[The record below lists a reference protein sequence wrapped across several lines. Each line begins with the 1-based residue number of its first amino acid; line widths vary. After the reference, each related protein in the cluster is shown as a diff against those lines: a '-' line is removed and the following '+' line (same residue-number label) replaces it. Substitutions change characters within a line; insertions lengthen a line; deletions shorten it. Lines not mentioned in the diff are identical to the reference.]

1 MTNNHPPDSDAP
13 QRTEDDDK
21 ALIQTWKQKE
31 KDINAVLISV
41 RELSIVYRGLAGHID
56 DDQHLF
62 LLVGWRN
69 LFQRR
74 LPHHE

>member
-1 MTNNHPPDSDAP
+1 MTNNHPPDRNAR
-13 QRTEDDDK
+13 QRTENDDK
-21 ALIQTWKQKE
+21 ALIQSWKQKE

-41 RELSIVYRGLAGHID
+41 RERSIVYRGLAGRID
-56 DDQHLF
+56 DDRHLF
-62 LLVGWRN
+62 LLVGCRN

>member
-1 MTNNHPPDSDAP
+1 MTNHPPDRNAP

-21 ALIQTWKQKE
+21 ALMQSWKQKE

-41 RELSIVYRGLAGHID
+41 RELSIVYRGLAGRID
-56 DDQHLF
+56 DDRHLF

>member
-1 MTNNHPPDSDAP
+1 MTNHPPDSNAR

-41 RELSIVYRGLAGHID
+41 RELSIVYRGLAGRID

-69 LFQRR
+69 LFQHR